1 MTDAEDHEVRRP
13 FGLTLL
19 AGLYLFFFLLSV
31 STYGNPFPFMGSIY
45 QGAAAK
51 TLVFFDSLICIYLL
65 IGISK
70 RQALTWYLLLAYNL
84 FEIANTV
91 VNLTFIKPKEVEK
104 LIGSAVDQNA
114 LIANNIAA
122 ALAILLLSQFIYR
135 SKKYFNNP
143 DKFLF

>member
-1 MTDAEDHEVRRP
+1 MTAAHDHEVRRP

-19 AGLYLFFFLLSV
+19 AGLYLFFFMLSI

-45 QGAAAK
+45 QDSAAK
-51 TLVFFDSLICIYLL
+51 VLVFFDSMICIYLL

-70 RQALTWYLLLAYNL
+70 RQVLTWYLLLAYNL

-91 VNLTFIKPKEVEK
+91 VNLTFIKPKDVEK
-104 LIGSAVDQNA
+104 LIGSAIDQKA
-114 LIANNIAA
+114 LIINNIAA

>member
-1 MTDAEDHEVRRP
+1 MTDAQDHEVRRP

-19 AGLYLFFFLLSV
+19 SGLYLFFFLLSI
-31 STYGNPFPFMGSIY
+31 STYGSPFPFMGSIY
-45 QGAAAK
+45 QGSAARI
-51 TLVFFDSLICIYLL
+51 LVFFDSLVCIYLL

-84 FEIANTV
+84 FEIANTII
-91 VNLTFIKPKEVEK
+91 NLTFIKPKDIEK
-104 LIGSAVDQNA
+104 FIGSSVDQNA
-114 LIANNIAA
+114 LIINNIAA

>member
-45 QGAAAK
+45 QGSAAK
-51 TLVFFDSLICIYLL
+51 MLVFFDSLICIYLL

-84 FEIANTV
+84 FEIANTI

>member
-1 MTDAEDHEVRRP
+1 MTDAEDHEARRP

-31 STYGNPFPFMGSIY
+31 STFGNPFPFMGSIY

-70 RQALTWYLLLAYNL
+70 RQTLTWYLLLAYNL
-84 FEIANTV
+84 LEIANTI
-91 VNLTFIKPKEVEK
+91 VNLTFITPKEVEQ
-104 LIGSAVDQNA
+104 LIGSAIDQHA
-114 LIANNIAA
+114 LMVNNIAA
-122 ALAILLLSQFIYR
+122 ALALLLLSQFIYR
-135 SKKYFNNP
+135 SRKFFNNP